1 MLAFLGKEILKKC
14 YLKRMVN
21 DTNMGMSSRA
31 QVLRLFLSV
40 YVYVEDVEKGWKE
53 TEHRR
58 SDAMNRSGVFRLHAK
73 RSKG

>member
-40 YVYVEDVEKGWKE
+40 YVYAEDVEKGLE
-53 TEHRR
+53 R
-58 SDAMNRSGVFRLHAK
+58 NRT
-73 RSKG
+73 SKIGRHEQIKCV